1 MINFAVQSVLLFV
14 DLIGSVHVINVYT
27 YIYILYTYICGLFS
41 EDDKVC
47 QVMSIVSHARDL
59 RQTIESYIRISADH
73 P

>member
-1 MINFAVQSVLLFV
+1 VINFAVHSALLFV
-14 DLIGSVHVINVYT
+14 DLIGSVHVINV
-27 YIYILYTYICGLFS
+27 YILYTYICGLFS